1 MVITRM
7 MLLSFLF
14 MTMLV
19 KPKVSDGQ
27 EWTFVK
33 EKDGI
38 KIYTRKEPGKS
49 LKSFRG
55 VTDIRSTMQK
65 AQNLVGNVK
74 NVEWWDKNVKEIRIL
89 AFEPEKMS
97 RYYLVYD
104 APWPVSDRDLCV
116 EAHIT
121 TDPATG
127 IRTVSAHPL
136 PDLVPPKQGA
146 VRIRDYWQKW
156 VIEPRSGGILHV
168 VLEGYVDPAGSV
180 PDWIYNMVITE
191 TPLKVMRG
199 VKERLE

>member
-116 EAHIT
+116 EAHIA

-136 PDLVPPKQGA
+136 PDLVPPKPGA
-146 VRIRDYWQKW
+146 VRIRDYWQQW
-156 VIEPRSGGILHV
+156 VIEPRPGGVLHV

>member
-1 MVITRM
+1 M

-19 KPKVSDGQ
+19 KPKLSAGQ
-27 EWTFVK
+27 EWTFIK

-55 VTDIRSTMQK
+55 VTDIRTTMAK
-65 AQNLVGNVK
+65 AQNLIGNVK
-74 NVEWWDKNVKEIRIL
+74 NVEWWDKNVKEIQVL
-89 AFEPEKMS
+89 AFESEKMS

-104 APWPVSDRDLCV
+104 APWPVSDRDLCA
-116 EAHIT
+116 EAFIS
-121 TDPATG
+121 TDQATG

-136 PDLVPPKQGA
+136 PDLVPSKPGT

-156 VIEPRSGGILHV
+156 VIEPRAGGILHV